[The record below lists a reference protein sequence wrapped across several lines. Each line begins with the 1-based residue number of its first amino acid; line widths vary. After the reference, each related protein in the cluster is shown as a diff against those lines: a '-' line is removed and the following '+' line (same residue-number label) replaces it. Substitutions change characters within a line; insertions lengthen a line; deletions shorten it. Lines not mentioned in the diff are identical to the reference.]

1 MEETVV
7 NKYTPKDFKSDQ
19 EVRWC
24 PGCGDHAI
32 LSSVQRALAELGVP
46 KEKIAFISGIG
57 CSSRFPYYMD
67 TYGFHSIHGR
77 ASAIASGVKVA
88 NPGLSVWQ
96 ITGDGDALA
105 IGGNHFIH
113 VIRRNIDINIILF
126 NNEIYGLT
134 KGQYSPT
141 STKGLVTKTSPFG
154 TVEEPFSVGELVIGA
169 KGKFFARTVDTNV
182 ALSTQIY
189 VEAAKHKGTSVV
201 ELIGPDYEQARPE
214 FENVTRWLMD
224 LGGLQEK
231 NWSFPKEGKCSA
243 LTETGCLI
251 ETKTSEDVRKI
262 AGRAPGLAIMT
273 EAAQQTYDIFLK
285 IRGRVAEKRGLLL
298 MTGTLEEGSQWYADL
313 YNQFQV
319 PNEYGGR
326 SYSVPSWA
334 NIGVYPGGENDP
346 EMRSLKAIMPES
358 LFLERHAAIPRKP
371 SLVVH
376 PEFDHLH
383 HVSDQFEYNPYLP
396 VVLAIDPGFAGAY
409 SPSWP
414 VTFWDGRYYVSMKS
428 TRLDQTVEPTIS
440 SSWPASVNG
449 GRVQL
454 MTGQASSGSS
464 WTWPVNQA
472 MP

>member
-1 MEETVV
+1 MEETIV

-32 LSSVQRALAELGVP
+32 LSSVQRALAELAVP

-169 KGKFFARTVDTNV
+169 KGKFFARTVDTNI

-189 VEAAKHKGTSVV
+189 TEAAKHKGTSVV
-201 ELIGPDYEQARPE
+201 EVLQNCVIFNDGIHDIVADKEVRDDRTLILKHGQPMIFGKNSDKGLILDGLKLKVVKLGENGITEKNLIVHDAFEPNPGIQYMLANMRYPE
-214 FENVTRWLMD
+214 FPVA
-224 LGGLQEK
+224 LGVIR
-231 NWSFPKEGKCSA
+231 S
-243 LTETGCLI
+243 
-251 ETKTSEDVRKI
+251 V
-262 AGRAPGLAIMT
+262 PGI
-273 EAAQQTYDIFLK
+273 TYDNAVKEQIAEIKKTAK
-285 IRGRVAEKRGLLL
+285 IKCMDDLLIY
-298 MTGTLEEGSQWYADL
+298 GSTW
-313 YNQFQV
+313 
-319 PNEYGGR
+319 
-326 SYSVPSWA
+326 
-334 NIGVYPGGENDP
+334 
-346 EMRSLKAIMPES
+346 K
-358 LFLERHAAIPRKP
+358 
-371 SLVVH
+371 
-376 PEFDHLH
+376 
-383 HVSDQFEYNPYLP
+383 
-396 VVLAIDPGFAGAY
+396 
-409 SPSWP
+409 
-414 VTFWDGRYYVSMKS
+414 
-428 TRLDQTVEPTIS
+428 VE
-440 SSWPASVNG
+440 
-449 GRVQL
+449 
-454 MTGQASSGSS
+454 
-464 WTWPVNQA
+464 
-472 MP
+472 